1 MIRYVISGFA
11 NLAVGKKL
19 GIGFGLVLL
28 LTVAVI
34 GAGFSA
40 VGVVMRGQLHVSRLQ
55 AIEAKLLTTR
65 LSERAF
71 AMITN
76 DGNAATT
83 RLNINEVQTLL
94 TQHLADS
101 PPSGK
106 QALQRVEESTELYRT
121 YFERFVDQQSLASEA
136 RAKMSD
142 AAREAGDQFE
152 TVEISMYDAVREQ
165 RVSNE
170 STANND
176 PLTLAETASALSK
189 QMLELRQ
196 NESHYI
202 IDGTDAAFQN
212 WTSVSHILQSSSVAL
227 SELLAD
233 DMRNTMGNAL
243 YALTQYQQAFAIYNQ
258 ALQESRRF
266 EALLIMQAETVSA
279 LVEGAK
285 SATIKTMTHEAK
297 KTLLVLGAMG
307 TAAVIMGIIGAL
319 LISRSIVGPL
329 RRTVTFARLIAAG
342 DLSQNLNIDRRDE
355 VGHLSMAIQEMNLSL
370 RKLVTRIDS
379 GVSQIASAA
388 DQLSSSAAQTN
399 ADVHAQKLESERT
412 ADAMQ
417 LMSEAI
423 AGVSNNST
431 SALNAAKS
439 ASLEAQHGND
449 VVQNTVEQISAL
461 ARQIEVSASA
471 IRSLSEESGKI
482 SGVLEVIR
490 GVAEQTNLLALNAAI
505 EAARAGEQGR
515 GFAVVADEVR
525 ALAQRAHN
533 STKEIESLTAS
544 LQRMAGDAIEQMENS
559 RLLTH
564 SSVALTTR
572 AGEALTVIAKSVS
585 TIEQMNIRI
594 EAAARVQNETVD
606 GISQSV
612 ESVRTIA
619 ERSASVS
626 DQTAGYSLELARLG
640 LELQLQVKQFRT

>member
-1 MIRYVISGFA
+1 
-11 NLAVGKKL
+11 
-19 GIGFGLVLL
+19 
-28 LTVAVI
+28 
-34 GAGFSA
+34 
-40 VGVVMRGQLHVSRLQ
+40 
-55 AIEAKLLTTR
+55 
-65 LSERAF
+65 
-71 AMITN
+71 
-76 DGNAATT
+76 
-83 RLNINEVQTLL
+83 
-94 TQHLADS
+94 
-101 PPSGK
+101 
-106 QALQRVEESTELYRT
+106 
-121 YFERFVDQQSLASEA
+121 
-136 RAKMSD
+136 
-142 AAREAGDQFE
+142 
-152 TVEISMYDAVREQ
+152 
-165 RVSNE
+165 
-170 STANND
+170 
-176 PLTLAETASALSK
+176 
-189 QMLELRQ
+189 
-196 NESHYI
+196 
-202 IDGTDAAFQN
+202 
-212 WTSVSHILQSSSVAL
+212 
-227 SELLAD
+227 
-233 DMRNTMGNAL
+233 
-243 YALTQYQQAFAIYNQ
+243 
-258 ALQESRRF
+258 
-266 EALLIMQAETVSA
+266 
-279 LVEGAK
+279 
-285 SATIKTMTHEAK
+285 
-297 KTLLVLGAMG
+297 
-307 TAAVIMGIIGAL
+307 
-319 LISRSIVGPL
+319 
-329 RRTVTFARLIAAG
+329 
-342 DLSQNLNIDRRDE
+342 
-355 VGHLSMAIQEMNLSL
+355 MNLSL